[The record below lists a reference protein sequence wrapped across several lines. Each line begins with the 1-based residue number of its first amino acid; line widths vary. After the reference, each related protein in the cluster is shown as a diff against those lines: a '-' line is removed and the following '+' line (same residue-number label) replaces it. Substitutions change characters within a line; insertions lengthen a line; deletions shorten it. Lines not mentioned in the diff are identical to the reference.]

1 MGLAAFI
8 VAALVVAATGAWH
21 LLRGRRDPAVRTMF
35 SMALWLLLA
44 LAPLQMFAGDAQ
56 GLNTRR
62 YQPVKI
68 AAIEGLWDTEQ
79 GGTALNLLGIPD
91 MAAETTRYR
100 VAIPHL
106 GSLILTHSWDGTIVG
121 MKSFPPADRPNS
133 TLIFW
138 TFRVMAGLGML
149 MALMAIGGFML
160 RRRDRLFNSRNFQ
173 RFVLVMGP
181 SGFISLLAGWITTEA
196 GRQPWVV
203 YGVMRTSQALSP
215 ITVQEVGVSL
225 FTFVVVYSLVFGT
238 GIYYMIKLAS
248 VGPAFSPETGGSGA
262 SISLRRSS
270 VPGATPARA
279 TAKITVERK

>member
-1 MGLAAFI
+1 
-8 VAALVVAATGAWH
+8 
-21 LLRGRRDPAVRTMF
+21 
-35 SMALWLLLA
+35 
-44 LAPLQMFAGDAQ
+44 
-56 GLNTRR
+56 
-62 YQPVKI
+62 
-68 AAIEGLWDTEQ
+68 
-79 GGTALNLLGIPD
+79 
-91 MAAETTRYR
+91 
-100 VAIPHL
+100 
-106 GSLILTHSWDGTIVG
+106 

-238 GIYYMIKLAS
+238 GIYYMIKLACA
-248 VGPAFSPETGGSGA
+248 GPAFSPETGGSGA
-262 SISLRRSS
+262 NISLLRSS

-279 TAKITVERK
+279 TAKITVERE